1 MKTICI
7 TVVIVFIAVCA
18 SVLVARGD
26 NTRDE
31 RSREDLPERQGEGDE
46 PRFDRHRDGNARHQI
61 CTNALTG
68 TFRTIV
74 VPDGESC
81 TLYRAIVQGN
91 VRVKR
96 NASLFVGP
104 PGSSSIRGN
113 VEAERC
119 MTVLLSGT
127 VIVDGNVEIEHCAT
141 KSGYVGPGVQIGR
154 NFECRHNSGPCV
166 AYSGTVRGHV
176 KIDHNASAVATD
188 ISVNT
193 IRGSLECHSNVPAPT
208 HTFGANKV
216 TGKADGECA
225 ASLGFTVSVGS
236 FPPTAAKAA
245 GGRWVRARSLL
256 AQESFRGPL

>member
-68 TFRTIV
+68 AFRTIV

-91 VRVKR
+91 VRVSATR
-96 NASLFVGP
+96 VFSSVRPGP
-104 PGSSSIRGN
+104 Q
-113 VEAERC
+113 AFA
-119 MTVLLSGT
+119 
-127 VIVDGNVEIEHCAT
+127 AT
-141 KSGYVGPGVQIGR
+141 LR
-154 NFECRHNSGPCV
+154 R
-166 AYSGTVRGHV
+166 
-176 KIDHNASAVATD
+176 SAA
-188 ISVNT
+188 
-193 IRGSLECHSNVPAPT
+193 
-208 HTFGANKV
+208 
-216 TGKADGECA
+216 
-225 ASLGFTVSVGS
+225 
-236 FPPTAAKAA
+236 
-245 GGRWVRARSLL
+245 
-256 AQESFRGPL
+256 

>member
-104 PGSSSIRGN
+104 PGPQ
-113 VEAERC
+113 AFA
-119 MTVLLSGT
+119 
-127 VIVDGNVEIEHCAT
+127 AT
-141 KSGYVGPGVQIGR
+141 LR
-154 NFECRHNSGPCV
+154 R
-166 AYSGTVRGHV
+166 
-176 KIDHNASAVATD
+176 SAA
-188 ISVNT
+188 
-193 IRGSLECHSNVPAPT
+193 
-208 HTFGANKV
+208 
-216 TGKADGECA
+216 
-225 ASLGFTVSVGS
+225 
-236 FPPTAAKAA
+236 
-245 GGRWVRARSLL
+245 
-256 AQESFRGPL
+256 

>member
-1 MKTICI
+1 GRALSRRLTR
-7 TVVIVFIAVCA
+7 A
-18 SVLVARGD
+18 SGRRCRAAFRPASRRRRSPSNLH
-26 NTRDE
+26 E
-31 RSREDLPERQGEGDE
+31 RAY
-46 PRFDRHRDGNARHQI
+46 RH
-61 CTNALTG
+61 
-68 TFRTIV
+68 
-74 VPDGESC
+74 VPDHRRARWRIMHALPRDCAGQCAGQAQRESF
-81 TLYRAIVQGN
+81 RRSA
-91 VRVKR
+91 R
-96 NASLFVGP
+96 
-104 PGSSSIRGN
+104 SSSIRGN

-188 ISVNT
+188 ISLNT

-208 HTFGANKV
+208 HPFGANKV